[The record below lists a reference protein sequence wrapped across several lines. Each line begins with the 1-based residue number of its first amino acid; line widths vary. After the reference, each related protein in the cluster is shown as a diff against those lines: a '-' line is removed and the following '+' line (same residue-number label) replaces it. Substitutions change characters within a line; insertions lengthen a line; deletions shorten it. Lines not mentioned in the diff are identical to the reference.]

1 MNIPVRFAFDHLVH
15 FVHRPEQAVDQMR
28 LHGLSA
34 FLGGQHERWG
44 TYNALSYF
52 DLSYIEF
59 LGVYNPELAGQ
70 VTDND
75 LVRQAVQELPHGE
88 RFARVAIRTDDI
100 EAAAERMRSLGLS
113 VTGPFPGSRK
123 RADGSVLRWSMFFMS
138 GKDGDELPLPFVIQ
152 WGESDER
159 RRAGLIE
166 QGAIGAHSA
175 GPLRLR
181 QVAFAVRDADAA
193 AEKWGRLF
201 QLPLGDPCYDETL
214 KARCREI
221 RLPGGHLAFCSPAE
235 PGPTSDYLASK
246 GAGPFFL
253 RLSGA
258 KTPGIYHLLGGYYQ
272 FIEEVNSSK

>member
-1 MNIPVRFAFDHLVH
+1 MRFAFDHLVH
-15 FVHRPEQAVDQMR
+15 FVHRPEQAVDQMN

-44 TYNALSYF
+44 TYNALCYF

-70 VTDND
+70 VTDID
-75 LVRQAVQELPHGE
+75 LVRQAVEDLPHGE
-88 RFARVAIRTDDI
+88 QFARVAIRTDDI
-100 EAAAERMRSLGLS
+100 EEAAERMRGLGLS

-123 RADGSVLRWSMFFMS
+123 RTDGSVLRWSMFFMS
-138 GKDGDELPLPFVIQ
+138 EKDRGELPLPFVIQ

-159 RRAGLIE
+159 RRGGLIE

-175 GPLRLR
+175 GPLSLQ
-181 QVAFAVRDADAA
+181 QVAFAVRDEDAA
-193 AEKWGRLF
+193 AAKWGSLF
-201 QLPLGDPCYDETL
+201 QLPVGDPYLDETL

-221 RLPGGHLAFCSPAE
+221 RLPGGHLVFCSPAE
-235 PGPTSDYLASK
+235 PGMTSDYLASK
-246 GAGPFFL
+246 GEGPFYL

-258 KTPGIYHLLGGYYQ
+258 RTPGIYNLLGGYYH
-272 FIEEVNSSK
+272 FVN